1 MRGVLGAA
9 VLVVVAGSAVAAD
22 RADWRRVATKED
34 RGRLRRWRDA
44 WVEAMAQVR
53 ASEHAAAAAALGALA
68 DGDRALADPAL
79 PDGDYRC
86 RTIKLGAKGMTR
98 LRYVAYPFFGCRVS
112 EGGSRLVKLDGSQR
126 FAGRLYADTDARAV
140 FLGTLM
146 LADEARPLAYG
157 RDRARDMV
165 GIVER
170 VGPARWRIAMPYPAY
185 ESLLDV
191 VEIVPAG

>member
-1 MRGVLGAA
+1 MRAVLGAA
-9 VLVVVAGSAVAAD
+9 LLMIAGGAVAAD
-22 RADWRRVATKED
+22 RADWRRVATKAD
-34 RGRLRRWRDA
+34 RARLRRWHDA

-53 ASEHAAAAAALGALA
+53 ASEHVGAAVALGALA
-68 DGDRALADPAL
+68 DGDRALADPNL

-86 RTIKLGAKGMTR
+86 RTIKLGAKGLTQ
-98 LRYVAYPFFGCRVS
+98 LRYVAYPFFRCRVS

-126 FAGRLYADTDARAV
+126 IAGRLYADTDARAV

-146 LADEARPLAYG
+146 LADETRPLAYG
-157 RDRARDMV
+157 RDRARDVV

-170 VGPARWRIAMPYPAY
+170 VAPERWRIAMPYPAY

-191 VEIVPAG
+191 MEIVPAG